1 MSTNLIIAL
10 IAICL
15 FFSALLSGSE
25 TAITYVPREKI
36 HQLSDSKR
44 NKKIKNAK
52 DELEKTIGG
61 ILVANNFVNILMA
74 SLSTILFVNFLDGDE
89 TAGSAL
95 STIVI
100 TLLVLIAGEITPKT
114 IASRNPIGFLSRT
127 AFIIDFLSR
136 VFAPFTSLITKAIDN
151 TSKDGDM
158 DGDGE
163 ITEADI
169 QALTALGEM
178 EGQIL
183 PAEREIIDSLL
194 DFSDRP
200 IKEIMTPR
208 VDVLFLSIPVD
219 MEDVRKVVDE
229 KRISRMPIS
238 RSESLDDTFGIVYV
252 KDLFNLDNEATSVE
266 VENLVKDAI
275 YLPEYTTVLSALN
288 ILRENQASFACVIDE
303 NGGIEG
309 VITIKDVL
317 SEFVGDLPD
326 EHDERFKGI
335 KRLGPGQWVVEG
347 KTDIDD
353 FEEFFG
359 LESQESDVATVGG
372 LYLSYSEKL
381 PSVNEKITVH
391 GLELTVSAI
400 DNRRI
405 DSLIVKKIAKIS
417 LSNYVKSFE

>member
-1 MSTNLIIAL
+1 
-10 IAICL
+10 
-15 FFSALLSGSE
+15 LLSGSE
-25 TAITYVPREKI
+25 TAITLVPREKV
-36 HQLSDSKR
+36 HQLDDTKR
-44 NKKIKNAK
+44 NNKIRKAK
-52 DELEKTIGG
+52 DDLELTIGG

-74 SLSTILFVNFLDGDE
+74 SLATVLFVRITNEENL
-89 TAGSAL
+89 GSAL
-95 STIVI
+95 ATVFITI
-100 TLLVLIAGEITPKT
+100 LVLVFGEITPKT
-114 IASRNPIGFLSRT
+114 LASRNPVGFLNRT
-127 AFIIDFLSR
+127 AFLIDLLAR
-136 VFAPFTSLITKAIDN
+136 VFAPFTNLITNSIDKGTRTN
-151 TSKDGDM
+151 GDM
-158 DGDGE
+158 DGDNE

-208 VDVLFLSIPVD
+208 VDVLFLSLPID
-219 MEDVRKVVDE
+219 ISGVRHIVNE
-229 KRISRMPIS
+229 KRISRMPVS
-238 RSESLDDTFGIVYV
+238 KSESLDDTFGVIYV
-252 KDLFNLDNEATSVE
+252 KDLFNLKPDASTLEI
-266 VENLVKDAI
+266 ENLVKDVI

-288 ILRENQASFACVIDE
+288 ILRENKASFACVIDE

-326 EHDERFKGI
+326 EHDQRFMGI
-335 KRLGPGQWVVEG
+335 KRLGPGQWRVEG

-359 LESQESDVATVGG
+359 LDPTDKDIATVGG
-372 LYLSYSEKL
+372 LFLSHSEQL
-381 PSVNEKITVH
+381 PNEGEKIIIE
-391 GLELTVSAI
+391 GLEVTVSEL

-405 DSLIVKKIAKIS
+405 ESIIVKKIAK
-417 LSNYVKSFE
+417 K

>member
-1 MSTNLIIAL
+1 LSTNLIIAL

-136 VFAPFTSLITKAIDN
+136 IFAPFTSLITKAIDN

-219 MEDVRKVVDE
+219 MVDVRRVVDE

-252 KDLFNLDNEATSVE
+252 KDLFNLNNEATSVE

-381 PSVNEKITVH
+381 PNVNEKITVH
-391 GLELTVSAI
+391 GLELTVSAV

-405 DSLIVKKIAKIS
+405 DSLIVKKISKMA
-417 LSNYVKSFE
+417 

>member
-1 MSTNLIIAL
+1 MDTNYIIYTL

-25 TAITYVPREKI
+25 TAITLVPREKV
-36 HQLSDSKR
+36 HQLDDTKR
-44 NKKIKNAK
+44 NNKIRKAK
-52 DELEKTIGG
+52 DDLELTIGG

-74 SLSTILFVNFLDGDE
+74 SLATVLFVRITNEENL
-89 TAGSAL
+89 GSAL
-95 STIVI
+95 ATVFITI
-100 TLLVLIAGEITPKT
+100 LVLVFGEITPKT
-114 IASRNPIGFLSRT
+114 LASRNPIGFLNRT
-127 AFIIDFLSR
+127 AFLIDLLAR
-136 VFAPFTSLITKAIDN
+136 VFAPFTNLITNSIDKGTRTN
-151 TSKDGDM
+151 GDM
-158 DGDGE
+158 DGDNE

-208 VDVLFLSIPVD
+208 VDVLFLSLPVD
-219 MEDVRKVVDE
+219 ISGVRHIVNE
-229 KRISRMPIS
+229 KRISRMPVS
-238 RSESLDDTFGIVYV
+238 KSESLDDTFGVIYV
-252 KDLFNLDNEATSVE
+252 KDLFNLKPDASTLEI
-266 VENLVKDAI
+266 ENLVKDVI

-288 ILRENQASFACVIDE
+288 ILRENKASFACVIDE

-326 EHDERFKGI
+326 EHDQRFMGI
-335 KRLGPGQWVVEG
+335 KRLGPGQWRVEG

-359 LESQESDVATVGG
+359 LDPTDKDIATVGG
-372 LYLSYSEKL
+372 LFLSHSEQL
-381 PSVNEKITVH
+381 PNEGEKIIIE
-391 GLELTVSAI
+391 GLEVTVSEL

-405 DSLIVKKIAKIS
+405 ESIIVKKIAK
-417 LSNYVKSFE
+417 KH

>member
-1 MSTNLIIAL
+1 MDTNYIIYTL

-25 TAITYVPREKI
+25 TAITLVPREKV
-36 HQLSDSKR
+36 HQLDDTKR
-44 NKKIKNAK
+44 NNKIRKAK
-52 DELEKTIGG
+52 DDLELTIGG

-74 SLSTILFVNFLDGDE
+74 SLATVLFVRITNEENL
-89 TAGSAL
+89 GSAL
-95 STIVI
+95 ATVFITI
-100 TLLVLIAGEITPKT
+100 LVLVFGEITPKT
-114 IASRNPIGFLSRT
+114 LASRNPVGFLNRT
-127 AFIIDFLSR
+127 AFLIDLLAR
-136 VFAPFTSLITKAIDN
+136 VFAPFTNLITNSIDKGTRTN
-151 TSKDGDM
+151 GDM
-158 DGDGE
+158 DGDNE

-208 VDVLFLSIPVD
+208 VDVLFLSLPVD
-219 MEDVRKVVDE
+219 ISGVRHIVNE
-229 KRISRMPIS
+229 KRISRMPVS
-238 RSESLDDTFGIVYV
+238 KSESLDDTFGVIYV
-252 KDLFNLDNEATSVE
+252 KDLFNLKPDASTLEI
-266 VENLVKDAI
+266 ENLVKDVI

-288 ILRENQASFACVIDE
+288 ILRENKASFACVIDE

-326 EHDERFKGI
+326 EHDQRFMGI
-335 KRLGPGQWVVEG
+335 KRLGPGQWRVEG

-359 LESQESDVATVGG
+359 LDPTDKDIATVGG
-372 LYLSYSEKL
+372 LFLSHSEQL
-381 PSVNEKITVH
+381 PNEGEKIIIE
-391 GLELTVSAI
+391 GLEVTVSEL

-405 DSLIVKKIAKIS
+405 ESIIVKKIAK
-417 LSNYVKSFE
+417 KH

>member
-381 PSVNEKITVH
+381 PSLNEKITVH

-405 DSLIVKKIAKIS
+405 DSLIVKKIAKIT
-417 LSNYVKSFE
+417 

>member
-1 MSTNLIIAL
+1 M
-10 IAICL
+10 
-15 FFSALLSGSE
+15 LSGSE
-25 TAITYVPREKI
+25 TAITSIPIQKI
-36 HQLSDSKR
+36 HQLDE
-44 NKKIKNAK
+44 NKKNRRIKRAK
-52 DELEKTIGG
+52 ENIEKTIGG
-61 ILVANNFVNILMA
+61 ILVGNNFVNILMA
-74 SLSTILFVNFLDGDE
+74 SVATLIFVRRFGE
-89 TAGSAL
+89 SAGSAIA
-95 STIVI
+95 TVFTTVI
-100 TLLVLIAGEITPKT
+100 VLIFGDITPKT
-114 IASRNPIGFLSRT
+114 LATKLPISFLSRT
-127 AFIIDFLSR
+127 TFLVEVLSKI
-136 VFAPFTSLITKAIDN
+136 FAPFTEGITNLIMKFVKAPDE
-151 TSKDGDM
+151 DDA
-158 DGDGE
+158 E
-163 ITEADI
+163 VTEADI
-169 QALTALGEM
+169 QALTALGEI

-219 MEDVRKVVDE
+219 MEDVKKIVDE

-252 KDLFNLDNEATSVE
+252 KDLFNLNSKATSVE

-326 EHDERFKGI
+326 EHDQRFTGI
-335 KRLGPGQWVVEG
+335 KRLGPGQWTIEG

-359 LESQESDVATVGG
+359 LDPNDKDVATVGG
-372 LYLSYSEKL
+372 LFLTHSEQL
-381 PSVNEKITVH
+381 PSQGEKITLD
-391 GLELTVSAI
+391 GLEITVMEV

-405 DSLIVKKIAKIS
+405 ESVVVKKIAK
-417 LSNYVKSFE
+417 K

>member
-1 MSTNLIIAL
+1 M
-10 IAICL
+10 
-15 FFSALLSGSE
+15 LSGSE
-25 TAITYVPREKI
+25 TAITSIPIQKI
-36 HQLSDSKR
+36 HQLDE
-44 NKKIKNAK
+44 NKKNKMIKRAK
-52 DELEKTIGG
+52 ENIEKTIGG
-61 ILVANNFVNILMA
+61 ILVGNNFVNILMA
-74 SLSTILFVNFLDGDE
+74 SVATLIFVRRFGE
-89 TAGSAL
+89 SAGSAIA
-95 STIVI
+95 TVFTTVI
-100 TLLVLIAGEITPKT
+100 VLIFGDITPKT
-114 IASRNPIGFLSRT
+114 LATKLPISFLSRT
-127 AFIIDFLSR
+127 TFLVEILSK
-136 VFAPFTSLITKAIDN
+136 VFAPFTEGITKMIMKFVKTPDEDDA
-151 TSKDGDM
+151 
-158 DGDGE
+158 E
-163 ITEADI
+163 VTEADI
-169 QALTALGEM
+169 QALTALGEI

-208 VDVLFLSIPVD
+208 VDVLFLSIPVV
-219 MEDVRKVVDE
+219 MEDVKKIVDE

-238 RSESLDDTFGIVYV
+238 RTESLDDTFGIVYV
-252 KDLFNLDNEATSVE
+252 KDLFNLENEATSVE

-335 KRLGPGQWVVEG
+335 RRLGPGQWVVEG

-405 DSLIVKKIAKIS
+405 DSLIVKKIAKIT
-417 LSNYVKSFE
+417 

>member
-252 KDLFNLDNEATSVE
+252 KDLFNLNNEASSVE

-391 GLELTVSAI
+391 GLELTISAI

-405 DSLIVKKIAKIS
+405 DSLIVKKIAKIT
-417 LSNYVKSFE
+417 

>member
-1 MSTNLIIAL
+1 M
-10 IAICL
+10 
-15 FFSALLSGSE
+15 LSGSE
-25 TAITYVPREKI
+25 TAITSIPIQKI
-36 HQLSDSKR
+36 HQLDE
-44 NKKIKNAK
+44 NKKNRRIKRAK
-52 DELEKTIGG
+52 ENIEKTIGG
-61 ILVANNFVNILMA
+61 ILVGNNFVNILMA
-74 SLSTILFVNFLDGDE
+74 SVATLIFVRRFGE
-89 TAGSAL
+89 SAGSAIA
-95 STIVI
+95 TVFTTVI
-100 TLLVLIAGEITPKT
+100 VLIFGDITPKT
-114 IASRNPIGFLSRT
+114 LATKLPISFLSRT
-127 AFIIDFLSR
+127 TFLVEVLSKI
-136 VFAPFTSLITKAIDN
+136 FAPFTEGITNLIMKFVKAPDE
-151 TSKDGDM
+151 DDA
-158 DGDGE
+158 E
-163 ITEADI
+163 VTEADI
-169 QALTALGEM
+169 QALTALGEI

-219 MEDVRKVVDE
+219 MEDVKKIVDE

-252 KDLFNLDNEATSVE
+252 KDLFNLNSKATSVE

-288 ILRENQASFACVIDE
+288 ILRENQARFACVIDE

-347 KTDIDD
+347 RTDIDD

-381 PSVNEKITVH
+381 PTVNEKITVH
-391 GLELTVSAI
+391 GLELTVSAV

-405 DSLIVKKIAKIS
+405 DSLIVKKISKI
-417 LSNYVKSFE
+417 N

>member
-1 MSTNLIIAL
+1 M
-10 IAICL
+10 
-15 FFSALLSGSE
+15 LSGSE
-25 TAITYVPREKI
+25 TAITSIPIQKI
-36 HQLSDSKR
+36 HQLDE
-44 NKKIKNAK
+44 NKKNRRIKRAK
-52 DELEKTIGG
+52 ENIEKTIGG
-61 ILVANNFVNILMA
+61 ILVGNNFVNILMA
-74 SLSTILFVNFLDGDE
+74 SVATLIFVRRFGE
-89 TAGSAL
+89 SAGSAIA
-95 STIVI
+95 TVFTTVI
-100 TLLVLIAGEITPKT
+100 VLIFGDITPKT
-114 IASRNPIGFLSRT
+114 LATKLPISFLSRT
-127 AFIIDFLSR
+127 TFLVEDLSKI
-136 VFAPFTSLITKAIDN
+136 FAPFTEGITNLIMKFVKAPDE
-151 TSKDGDM
+151 DDA
-158 DGDGE
+158 E
-163 ITEADI
+163 VTEADI
-169 QALTALGEM
+169 QALTALGEI

-219 MEDVRKVVDE
+219 MEDVKKIVDE

-252 KDLFNLDNEATSVE
+252 KDLFNLNNKATSVE

-347 KTDIDD
+347 RTDIDD

-381 PSVNEKITVH
+381 PTVNEKITVH
-391 GLELTVSAI
+391 GLELTVSAV

-405 DSLIVKKIAKIS
+405 DSLIVKKISKI
-417 LSNYVKSFE
+417 N

>member
-127 AFIIDFLSR
+127 AFVIDFLSR

-208 VDVLFLSIPVD
+208 VDVLFLSIPVV
-219 MEDVRKVVDE
+219 MEDVRKIVDE

-238 RSESLDDTFGIVYV
+238 RTESLDDTFGIVYV
-252 KDLFNLDNEATSVE
+252 KDLFNLENEATSVE

-381 PSVNEKITVH
+381 PSINEKITVH

-405 DSLIVKKIAKIS
+405 DSLIVKKIAKIT
-417 LSNYVKSFE
+417 

>member
-1 MSTNLIIAL
+1 M
-10 IAICL
+10 
-15 FFSALLSGSE
+15 LSGSE
-25 TAITYVPREKI
+25 TAITSIPIQKI
-36 HQLSDSKR
+36 HQLDE
-44 NKKIKNAK
+44 NKKNRRIKRAK
-52 DELEKTIGG
+52 ENIEKTIGG
-61 ILVANNFVNILMA
+61 ILVGNNFVNILMA
-74 SLSTILFVNFLDGDE
+74 SVATLIFVRRFGE
-89 TAGSAL
+89 SAGSAIA
-95 STIVI
+95 TVFTTVI
-100 TLLVLIAGEITPKT
+100 VLIFGDITPKT
-114 IASRNPIGFLSRT
+114 LATKLPISFLSRT
-127 AFIIDFLSR
+127 TFLVEVLSKI
-136 VFAPFTSLITKAIDN
+136 FAPFTEGITNLIMKFVKAPDE
-151 TSKDGDM
+151 DDA
-158 DGDGE
+158 E
-163 ITEADI
+163 VTEADI
-169 QALTALGEM
+169 QALTALGEI

-208 VDVLFLSIPVD
+208 VDVLFLSIPID
-219 MEDVRKVVDE
+219 MEDVKKIVDE

-252 KDLFNLDNEATSVE
+252 KDLFNLNSKATSVE

-347 KTDIDD
+347 RTDIDD

-381 PSVNEKITVH
+381 PTVNEKITVH
-391 GLELTVSAI
+391 GLELTVSAV

-405 DSLIVKKIAKIS
+405 DSLIVKKISKI
-417 LSNYVKSFE
+417 N

>member
-1 MSTNLIIAL
+1 M
-10 IAICL
+10 
-15 FFSALLSGSE
+15 LSGSE
-25 TAITYVPREKI
+25 TAITSIPIQKI
-36 HQLSDSKR
+36 HQLDE
-44 NKKIKNAK
+44 NKKNKRIKRAK
-52 DELEKTIGG
+52 ENIEKTIGG
-61 ILVANNFVNILMA
+61 ILVGNNFVNILMA
-74 SLSTILFVNFLDGDE
+74 SVATLIFVRRFGE
-89 TAGSAL
+89 SAGSAIA
-95 STIVI
+95 TVFTTVIV
-100 TLLVLIAGEITPKT
+100 LVFGDITPKT
-114 IASRNPIGFLSRT
+114 LATKLPISFLSRT
-127 AFIIDFLSR
+127 TFLVEILSKI
-136 VFAPFTSLITKAIDN
+136 FAPFTEGITSVIMKFVKTPDEDDA
-151 TSKDGDM
+151 
-158 DGDGE
+158 E
-163 ITEADI
+163 VTEADI
-169 QALTALGEM
+169 QALTALGEI

-208 VDVLFLSIPVD
+208 VDVLFLSLPVD
-219 MEDVRKVVDE
+219 MGSVRKLVDE

-252 KDLFNLDNEATSVE
+252 KDIFNLDNKADSIE

-391 GLELTVSAI
+391 GLELTVSAV

-405 DSLIVKKIAKIS
+405 DSLIVKKISKIIP
-417 LSNYVKSFE
+417 

>member
-1 MSTNLIIAL
+1 M
-10 IAICL
+10 
-15 FFSALLSGSE
+15 LSGSE
-25 TAITYVPREKI
+25 TAITSIPKQKV
-36 HQLSDSKR
+36 HQLDETRKNNRIKR
-44 NKKIKNAK
+44 AK
-52 DELEKTIGG
+52 ENIEKTIGG
-61 ILVANNFVNILMA
+61 ILVGNNFVNILMA
-74 SLSTILFVNFLDGDE
+74 SVATLIFVRRFGE
-89 TAGSAL
+89 SAGSAIA
-95 STIVI
+95 TIFTTVI
-100 TLLVLIAGEITPKT
+100 VLIFGDITPKT
-114 IASRNPIGFLSRT
+114 LATKLPIVFLSRT
-127 AFIIDFLSR
+127 TFLVELLSR
-136 VFAPFTSLITKAIDN
+136 VFAPFTEAITKIIMKFVR
-151 TSKDGDM
+151 TSDED
-158 DGDGE
+158 DAE
-163 ITEADI
+163 VTEADI
-169 QALTALGEM
+169 QALTALGEI

-208 VDVLFLSIPVD
+208 VDVLFLSHPINIVD
-219 MEDVRKVVDE
+219 VKALVND
-229 KRISRMPIS
+229 KRISRMPVS
-238 RSESLDDTFGIVYV
+238 KSKSLDDTFGIVYV

-372 LYLSYSEKL
+372 LYLSNSEKL
-381 PSVNEKITVH
+381 PSINEKITVH
-391 GLELTVSAI
+391 GLEITVLKV

-405 DSLIVKKIAKIS
+405 DSLVVKKISKI
-417 LSNYVKSFE
+417 N

>member
-1 MSTNLIIAL
+1 M
-10 IAICL
+10 
-15 FFSALLSGSE
+15 LSGSE
-25 TAITYVPREKI
+25 TAITSIPIQKI
-36 HQLSDSKR
+36 HQLDE
-44 NKKIKNAK
+44 NKKNKRIKRAK
-52 DELEKTIGG
+52 ENIEKTIGG
-61 ILVANNFVNILMA
+61 ILVGNNFVNILMA
-74 SLSTILFVNFLDGDE
+74 SVATLIFVRRFGE
-89 TAGSAL
+89 SAGSAIA
-95 STIVI
+95 TVFTTVI
-100 TLLVLIAGEITPKT
+100 VLIFGDITPKT
-114 IASRNPIGFLSRT
+114 LATKLPISFLSRT
-127 AFIIDFLSR
+127 TFLVEILSK
-136 VFAPFTSLITKAIDN
+136 VFAPFTEGITKMIMKFVKTPDEDDA
-151 TSKDGDM
+151 
-158 DGDGE
+158 E
-163 ITEADI
+163 VTEADI
-169 QALTALGEM
+169 QALTALGEI

-208 VDVLFLSIPVD
+208 VDVLFLSIPVV
-219 MEDVRKVVDE
+219 MEDVKKIVDE

-238 RSESLDDTFGIVYV
+238 RTESLDDTFGIVYV
-252 KDLFNLDNEATSVE
+252 KDLFNLENEATSVE

-335 KRLGPGQWVVEG
+335 KRLGPGQWIVEG

-359 LESQESDVATVGG
+359 LDSQESDVATVGG

-381 PSVNEKITVH
+381 PSINEKITVH

-405 DSLIVKKIAKIS
+405 DSMIVKKIAKIT
-417 LSNYVKSFE
+417 

>member
-405 DSLIVKKIAKIS
+405 DSLIVKKIAKIT
-417 LSNYVKSFE
+417 

>member
-1 MSTNLIIAL
+1 MSTNYIIYIL

-36 HQLSDSKR
+36 HQLDDTKK

-52 DELEKTIGG
+52 DDLEKTISG

-74 SLSTILFVNFLDGDE
+74 SLATVLFVRITNDE
-89 TAGSAL
+89 NLGSAL
-95 STIVI
+95 ATIFI
-100 TLLVLIAGEITPKT
+100 TLLVLVFGDITPKT
-114 IASRNPIGFLSRT
+114 LASRNPIGFLSKT
-127 AFIIDFLSR
+127 ALLIVFLSR
-136 VFAPFTSLITKAIDN
+136 VFAPFTNLIHISIDKSTKSN
-151 TSKDGDM
+151 GDM
-158 DGDGE
+158 DGDNE

-208 VDVLFLSIPVD
+208 VDVKFLSLPVELD
-219 MEDVRKVVDE
+219 DIKEIVDE
-229 KRISRMPIS
+229 KRISRLPIS
-238 RSESLDDTFGIVYV
+238 KSESLDDTFGVVYV
-252 KDLFNLDNEATSVE
+252 KDLFNLDPDSESVE
-266 VENLVKDAI
+266 IENLVKDVI

-288 ILRENQASFACVIDE
+288 ILRENKASFACVIDE

-326 EHDERFKGI
+326 EHDNRFTGI
-335 KRLGPGQWVVEG
+335 KRIGPGQWQVEG

-359 LESQESDVATVGG
+359 LDSSDKDIATVGG
-372 LYLSYSEKL
+372 LVLSHSEQL
-381 PSVNEKITVH
+381 PSEGEKINVE
-391 GLELTVSAI
+391 GLEITVTEL

-405 DSLIVKKIAKIS
+405 ETVLVKKIAK
-417 LSNYVKSFE
+417 K

>member
-1 MSTNLIIAL
+1 MDTNYIIYIL

-25 TAITYVPREKI
+25 TAITLVPREKV
-36 HQLSDSKR
+36 HQLDDTKR
-44 NKKIKNAK
+44 NNKIRKAK
-52 DELEKTIGG
+52 DDLELTIGG

-74 SLSTILFVNFLDGDE
+74 SLATVLFVRITNEENL
-89 TAGSAL
+89 GSAL
-95 STIVI
+95 ATVFITI
-100 TLLVLIAGEITPKT
+100 LVLVFGEITPKT
-114 IASRNPIGFLSRT
+114 LASRNPVGFLNRT
-127 AFIIDFLSR
+127 AFLIDLLAR
-136 VFAPFTSLITKAIDN
+136 VFAPFTNLITNSIDKGTRTN
-151 TSKDGDM
+151 GDM
-158 DGDGE
+158 DGDNE

-208 VDVLFLSIPVD
+208 VDVLFLSLPV
-219 MEDVRKVVDE
+219 EISGVRQIVNE
-229 KRISRMPIS
+229 KRISRMPVS
-238 RSESLDDTFGIVYV
+238 KSESLDDTFGVIYV
-252 KDLFNLDNEATSVE
+252 KDLFNLKPDASTLEI
-266 VENLVKDAI
+266 ENLVKDVI

-288 ILRENQASFACVIDE
+288 ILRENKASFACVIDE

-326 EHDERFKGI
+326 EHDQRFMGI
-335 KRLGPGQWVVEG
+335 KRLGPGQWRVEG

-359 LESQESDVATVGG
+359 LEPTDKDIATVGG
-372 LYLSYSEKL
+372 LFLSHSEQL
-381 PSVNEKITVH
+381 PNEGEKITIE
-391 GLELTVSAI
+391 GLEVTVSEL

-405 DSLIVKKIAKIS
+405 ESIIVKKIAK
-417 LSNYVKSFE
+417 K

>member
-1 MSTNLIIAL
+1 M
-10 IAICL
+10 
-15 FFSALLSGSE
+15 LSGSE
-25 TAITYVPREKI
+25 TAITSIPIQKI
-36 HQLSDSKR
+36 HQLDE
-44 NKKIKNAK
+44 NKKNRRIKRAK
-52 DELEKTIGG
+52 ENIEKTIGG
-61 ILVANNFVNILMA
+61 ILVGNNFVNILMA
-74 SLSTILFVNFLDGDE
+74 SVATLIFVRRFGE
-89 TAGSAL
+89 SAGSAIA
-95 STIVI
+95 TVFTTVI
-100 TLLVLIAGEITPKT
+100 VLIFGDITPKT
-114 IASRNPIGFLSRT
+114 LATKLPISFLSRT
-127 AFIIDFLSR
+127 TFLVEVLSKI
-136 VFAPFTSLITKAIDN
+136 FAPFTEGITNLIMKFVKAPDE
-151 TSKDGDM
+151 DDA
-158 DGDGE
+158 E
-163 ITEADI
+163 VTEADI
-169 QALTALGEM
+169 QALTALGEI

-194 DFSDRP
+194 DFSDRR

-219 MEDVRKVVDE
+219 MEDVKKIVDE

-252 KDLFNLDNEATSVE
+252 KDLFNLNSKATSVE

-347 KTDIDD
+347 RTDIDD

-381 PSVNEKITVH
+381 PTVNEKITVH
-391 GLELTVSAI
+391 GLELTVSAV

-405 DSLIVKKIAKIS
+405 DSLIVKKISKI
-417 LSNYVKSFE
+417 N

>member
-61 ILVANNFVNILMA
+61 ILVANNFVNIVMA

-381 PSVNEKITVH
+381 PAVNEKITVH
-391 GLELTVSAI
+391 GLELTVSAV

-405 DSLIVKKIAKIS
+405 DSLIVKKISKI
-417 LSNYVKSFE
+417 N

>member
-252 KDLFNLDNEATSVE
+252 KDLFNLNNEATSVE

-335 KRLGPGQWVVEG
+335 RRLGPGQWVVEG

-381 PSVNEKITVH
+381 PSLNEKITVH

-405 DSLIVKKIAKIS
+405 DSLIVKKIAKIT
-417 LSNYVKSFE
+417 

>member
-1 MSTNLIIAL
+1 M
-10 IAICL
+10 
-15 FFSALLSGSE
+15 LSGSE
-25 TAITYVPREKI
+25 TAITSIPIQKI
-36 HQLSDSKR
+36 HQLDE
-44 NKKIKNAK
+44 NKKNRRIKRAK
-52 DELEKTIGG
+52 ENIEKTIGG
-61 ILVANNFVNILMA
+61 ILVGNNFVNILMA
-74 SLSTILFVNFLDGDE
+74 SVATLIFVRRFGE
-89 TAGSAL
+89 SAGSAIA
-95 STIVI
+95 TVFTTVI
-100 TLLVLIAGEITPKT
+100 VLIFGDITPKT
-114 IASRNPIGFLSRT
+114 LATKLPISFLSRT
-127 AFIIDFLSR
+127 TFLVEVLSKI
-136 VFAPFTSLITKAIDN
+136 FAPFTEGITNLIMKFVKAPDE
-151 TSKDGDM
+151 DDA
-158 DGDGE
+158 E
-163 ITEADI
+163 VTEADI
-169 QALTALGEM
+169 QALTALGEI

-219 MEDVRKVVDE
+219 MEDVKKIVDE
-229 KRISRMPIS
+229 KRLSRMPIS

-252 KDLFNLDNEATSVE
+252 KDLFNLNSKATSVE

-347 KTDIDD
+347 RTDIDD

-381 PSVNEKITVH
+381 PTVNEKITVH
-391 GLELTVSAI
+391 GLELTVSAV

-405 DSLIVKKIAKIS
+405 DSLIVKKISKI
-417 LSNYVKSFE
+417 N